1 MPPVVAPTKVLIVPL
16 STKKFDHIVRDICE
30 SVHPNRDGTCHS
42 LKTILLM
49 PISAALKL
57 RRAGVHST
65 VDDSSQS
72 IGRRYARNDALGTP
86 YGVTID
92 FACEPTPPFDR
103 L

>member
-30 SVHPNRDGTCHS
+30 SVHPNRDGTFHS

-92 FACEPTPPFDR
+92 FACEPTPAF
-103 L
+103 